1 MEEYLF
7 AHFLQQEKGK
17 KKKKKKNI
25 YSLTGPSENAK
36 KNHFFV

>member
-7 AHFLQQEKGK
+7 AHFLQQEKG
-17 KKKKKKNI
+17 KKKKKNI

>member
-7 AHFLQQEKGK
+7 AHFLQQEKG
-17 KKKKKKNI
+17 KKKKNI